1 MSTEN
6 TSSGGGRVNHKELL
20 PKVKA
25 IKTQMNDRRKSF
37 TFDQLANFYNITPAA
52 TMRGGSPRF

>member
-6 TSSGGGRVNHKELL
+6 SSSGGGRVIHKELL
-20 PKVKA
+20 PKAKA

-37 TFDQLANFYNITPAA
+37 TFDQLANFYKEK
-52 TMRGGSPRF
+52 